1 MAESLIYTNQK
12 CVGCNRCISVCPVL
26 TANAEHEENGKKSI
40 QVNGK
45 QCVACGACFDACE
58 HDAREY
64 EDDTERFFRDLRK
77 GEKISILVAPA
88 FLANYPTEY
97 GRVLGGLKAM
107 GVKRIINVS
116 FGADITTWAY
126 IKYITEHHFTGGISQ
141 PCPAIVRYIEKYI
154 PELIPKLVP
163 IHSPLMCAAI
173 YLRKYQNVKEKLAF
187 ISPCIAKKH
196 EINDKN
202 TYGYVNYNVTFYH
215 LMDYVRKNNLSGTF
229 KKEEL
234 EYGMGAVYPMP
245 GGLKENV
252 YWYCG
257 EEMFIR
263 QMEGEKHIYQF
274 LENYKDR
281 VKQGKEEPFMV
292 DALNCSQGCI
302 YGTGIEPQKVETED
316 TFYELWRIRGKMRK
330 KNGSFKSPA
339 ARLRKLNYKFRALK
353 LDDFIRNYTDQ
364 SKESRIQYPNES
376 ELNRIFLSM
385 DKKTQ
390 EERSINCGACGYG
403 SCKSM
408 AVAIYNGCNSENS
421 CIHYEKKKI
430 QEESNE
436 ILELTRRMQE
446 KNEDLSD
453 FVSED
458 FKALEQSITDMME
471 GNRKTAEE
479 IGIVYEAVKQLEKFR
494 DGVDVSFQEIL
505 KLLKDLEENSNHISM
520 IARETN
526 LLSLNASIEASRAGE
541 SGRGFAVVATEVKTL
556 SESSENAAKDSIQNQ
571 KEITE
576 AIIDLNEKAKNLLKL
591 INGVDERIENLTE
604 NTHKI
609 SGLTNTVNEISQ
621 TAKEK
626 MQNMMQ

>member
-1 MAESLIYTNQK
+1 
-12 CVGCNRCISVCPVL
+12 
-26 TANAEHEENGKKSI
+26 
-40 QVNGK
+40 
-45 QCVACGACFDACE
+45 
-58 HDAREY
+58 
-64 EDDTERFFRDLRK
+64 
-77 GEKISILVAPA
+77 
-88 FLANYPTEY
+88 
-97 GRVLGGLKAM
+97 
-107 GVKRIINVS
+107 
-116 FGADITTWAY
+116 
-126 IKYITEHHFTGGISQ
+126 
-141 PCPAIVRYIEKYI
+141 
-154 PELIPKLVP
+154 
-163 IHSPLMCAAI
+163 
-173 YLRKYQNVKEKLAF
+173 
-187 ISPCIAKKH
+187 
-196 EINDKN
+196 
-202 TYGYVNYNVTFYH
+202 
-215 LMDYVRKNNLSGTF
+215 
-229 KKEEL
+229 
-234 EYGMGAVYPMP
+234 
-245 GGLKENV
+245 
-252 YWYCG
+252 
-257 EEMFIR
+257 
-263 QMEGEKHIYQF
+263 
-274 LENYKDR
+274 
-281 VKQGKEEPFMV
+281 
-292 DALNCSQGCI
+292 
-302 YGTGIEPQKVETED
+302 
-316 TFYELWRIRGKMRK
+316 MRK

-364 SKESRIQYPNES
+364 SKESRIQYPSES